1 MHILI
6 ADDEELTRKGI
17 ISSID
22 WDALGI
28 TKIDCADDG
37 LHALECAKNAPP
49 DILLTD
55 VRMPRMDGIELSR
68 RLRERNPDCPVIFM
82 SGYSDKE
89 YLKAAINLKAVSYV
103 EKPFITAEITEALSE
118 AVSLVQKQR
127 LQTESNRFFLQEASS
142 KLALSLTQP
151 GACVRLDAAAK
162 QLYDSIAPD
171 QYFTTMII
179 RTDQMFFQL
188 PDSRLQTF
196 FARIDQLLS
205 SYRMAE
211 LHTMKHAS
219 YVILHLYGVK
229 KAENRILLSICQ
241 QVCDMLRSGGMT
253 HFHMILGDTVKGCE
267 HVYHSYNNA
276 VLLLQSSF
284 FAPYESIYTP
294 FEDGTSVSAT
304 WLHQFPDRFGQV
316 LASKDQEAARS
327 ICEELR
333 QALQGNRNLLPNQA
347 RDLYYKLFMLLSKQ
361 QYESK
366 ISLPVDS
373 PAAPSPLEQI
383 NNCGTY
389 DELHALLCAA
399 VGMYFEILD
408 TAAPDSST
416 LFLIKDYI
424 SSNYSDSS
432 LSIKDISE
440 HVHLSSSYLC
450 TVFKTETGQTLNQYL
465 TNFRIEKAK
474 QMLSD
479 PRNKVNEIAAQVGYC
494 DCNYFGK
501 TFKKVVGLSPS
512 EYREKEFL

>member
-17 ISSID
+17 ISSIN

-37 LHALECAKNAPP
+37 FHALECVKNAAP

-55 VRMPRMDGIELSR
+55 VRMPRMDGIELSK
-68 RLRERNPDCPVIFM
+68 RLREQNPDCPIIFM

-103 EKPFITAEITEALSE
+103 EKPFVTSEITEALAE
-118 AVSLVQKQR
+118 AVALVQKQR
-127 LQTESNRFFLQEASS
+127 RQTESNQFFLQEASS

-151 GACVRLDAAAK
+151 GACANLDATVK
-162 QLYDSIAPD
+162 QLFDSLTPG
-171 QYFTTMII
+171 QYFTTLII
-179 RTDQMFFQL
+179 RTEQLFFQL
-188 PDSRLQTF
+188 SDDQLRDF
-196 FARIDQLLS
+196 FAQIDLLLS
-205 SYRMAE
+205 SYHMAE

-219 YVILHLYGVK
+219 HVILHLYGTK
-229 KAENRILLSICQ
+229 KPENRTLIHICQ
-241 QVCDMLRSGGMT
+241 QIRDMLRSGGMA
-253 HFHMILGDTVKGCE
+253 HFHIILGDTVKGCE
-267 HVYHSYNNA
+267 HVYRSYNNA

-284 FAPYESIYTP
+284 FAPYGSIYTP
-294 FEDGTSVSAT
+294 YEEGSTVSSA
-304 WLHQFPDRFGQV
+304 WMHQFPDRFSQT
-316 LASKDQEAARS
+316 LASKDQTAANA
-327 ICEELR
+327 ICEELL
-333 QALQGNRNLLPNQA
+333 QILQGNRNLLPNQA
-347 RDLYYKLFMLLSKQ
+347 RDLYYKLFMSLSKQ

-366 ISLPVDS
+366 ISTPTDS
-373 PAAPSPLEQI
+373 PVQSPLEQI
-383 NNCGTY
+383 NDCKTL
-389 DELHALLCAA
+389 DELHTLLCNALNQ
-399 VGMYFEILD
+399 YFEILD
-408 TAAPDSST
+408 TTVPESST

-424 SSNYSDSS
+424 SNNYSNSS

>member
-22 WDALGI
+22 WDTLGI

-37 LHALECAKNAPP
+37 FHALECVKNAAP

-55 VRMPRMDGIELSR
+55 VRMPRMDGIELSK
-68 RLRERNPDCPVIFM
+68 RLREQNPDCPIIFM

-103 EKPFITAEITEALSE
+103 EKPFVTAEITEALSE
-118 AVSLVQKQR
+118 AVALVQKQR
-127 LQTESNRFFLQEASS
+127 LQTESNQFFLQEASS
-142 KLALSLTQP
+142 KLALALTQP
-151 GACVRLDAAAK
+151 GACANLDTAVK
-162 QLYDSIAPD
+162 QLLDSLASG
-171 QYFTTMII
+171 QYFTTLII
-179 RTDQMFFQL
+179 RTKQLFFRL
-188 PDSRLQTF
+188 PDDELRTF
-196 FARIDQLLS
+196 FAQISLLLS
-205 SYRMAE
+205 SYHMAE

-219 YVILHLYGVK
+219 YVILHLYGSK
-229 KAENRILLSICQ
+229 KPENHTFVYICQ
-241 QVCDMLRSGGMT
+241 QICDMLRSRGMEQ
-253 HFHMILGDTVKGCE
+253 FHIILGDTVKGSE
-267 HVYHSYNNA
+267 HVYRSYNSA

-284 FAPYESIYTP
+284 FAPYGSIYTP
-294 FEDGTSVSAT
+294 YEEGSAVSST
-304 WLHQFPDRFGQV
+304 WLHQFPDRFSQTLAAKDQSAV
-316 LASKDQEAARS
+316 LA
-327 ICEELR
+327 ICEEL
-333 QALQGNRNLLPNQA
+333 LQTLRGNRNLLPNQA
-347 RDLYYKLFMLLSKQ
+347 RDLYYKLFMMLSKQ
-361 QYESK
+361 QYEAK
-366 ISLPVDS
+366 ISTPTDS
-373 PAAPSPLEQI
+373 PAQSPLEQI
-383 NNCGTY
+383 NGCGSL
-389 DELHALLCAA
+389 DELHILLCNAITQ
-399 VGMYFEILD
+399 YFEMLN
-408 TAAPDSST
+408 TAVPDSST

>member
-37 LHALECAKNAPP
+37 LHALECTKDAPP

-55 VRMPRMDGIELSR
+55 VRMPRMDGIELSK
-68 RLRERNPDCPVIFM
+68 RLRERNPDCPIIFM

-103 EKPFITAEITEALSE
+103 EKPFVTAEITEALSE
-118 AVSLVQKQR
+118 AVALVQKQR
-127 LQTESNRFFLQEASS
+127 LQTESNQFFLQESSS

-151 GACVRLDAAAK
+151 GACAHLDTTVK
-162 QLYDSIAPD
+162 QLFDSIVPD

-179 RTDQMFFQL
+179 RTDPMFFQL

-205 SYRMAE
+205 AYHMAE

-219 YVILHLYGVK
+219 HVILHLYGAK
-229 KAENRILLSICQ
+229 KPENHIFVYICQ
-241 QVCDMLRSGGMT
+241 QIRDMLRSEGMT
-253 HFHMILGDTVKGCE
+253 QFHIILGDTVKNCE
-267 HVYHSYNNA
+267 NVYRSYNNA

-294 FEDGTSVSAT
+294 FEEGTSVSVT
-304 WLHQFPDRFGQV
+304 WMQQLPDRFGQI
-316 LASKDQEAARS
+316 LASRDQSAAQS
-327 ICEELR
+327 ICEEL
-333 QALQGNRNLLPNQA
+333 QQTLHGNRNLLPNQA
-347 RDLYYKLFMLLSKQ
+347 RDLYYKLFMVLSKQ

-373 PAAPSPLEQI
+373 PAMQSPLEQI
-383 NNCGTY
+383 NGCKTH
-389 DELHALLCAA
+389 DELHALLSNAIKQ
-399 VGMYFEILD
+399 YFEILS
-408 TAAPDSST
+408 TAVPDSST
-416 LFLIKDYI
+416 LFLVKEYI
-424 SSNYSDSS
+424 SSNYSDSN

-450 TVFKTETGQTLNQYL
+450 TIFKTETGQTLNQYL

>member
-37 LHALECAKNAPP
+37 LHALECTKDAPP

-55 VRMPRMDGIELSR
+55 VRMPRMDGIELSK
-68 RLRERNPDCPVIFM
+68 RLRERNPDCPIIFM

-103 EKPFITAEITEALSE
+103 EKPFVTAEITEALAE
-118 AVSLVQKQR
+118 AVALVQKQR
-127 LQTESNRFFLQEASS
+127 LQTESNQFFLREASS

-151 GACVRLDAAAK
+151 GACAHLDAAVK
-162 QLYDSIAPD
+162 QLFDSLAPD

-179 RTDQMFFQL
+179 RTDPMFFQL

-196 FARIDQLLS
+196 FARIDQLLA
-205 SYRMAE
+205 SYRMEE

-219 YVILHLYGVK
+219 YVILHLYGTK
-229 KAENRILLSICQ
+229 KAENRTFLSICGKIR
-241 QVCDMLRSGGMT
+241 DMLCTEGIT
-253 HFHMILGDTVKGCE
+253 QFHIILGDTVKNCE
-267 HVYHSYNNA
+267 NVYRSYNNA

-284 FAPYESIYTP
+284 FAPYGSIYTP
-294 FEDGTSVSAT
+294 FEEGTPVPAT
-304 WLHQFPDRFGQV
+304 WLHQFPDRFGQI

-327 ICEELR
+327 VCGEL
-333 QALQGNRNLLPNQA
+333 QQTLQGNRNLLPNQA

-366 ISLPVDS
+366 ISLPVES
-373 PAAPSPLEQI
+373 PATQSPLEQI
-383 NNCGTY
+383 NGCKTS
-389 DELHALLCAA
+389 DELHALLVSA
-399 VGMYFEILD
+399 VEQYFEMLD
-408 TAAPDSST
+408 TAVPDSST

-424 SSNYSDSS
+424 SSNYSDSN

>member
-37 LHALECAKNAPP
+37 FHALECTKNDPP

-68 RLRERNPDCPVIFM
+68 RLREQNPDCPIIFM

-103 EKPFITAEITEALSE
+103 EKPFVTAEITEALAE

-127 LQTESNRFFLQEASS
+127 LQTESNQFFLQEASS
-142 KLALSLTQP
+142 KLALALTQP
-151 GACVRLDAAAK
+151 GACANLDTTVK
-162 QLYDSIAPD
+162 QLLDSLSPG
-171 QYFTTMII
+171 QYFTTLII
-179 RTDQMFFQL
+179 RTEQIFF
-188 PDSRLQTF
+188 RLSDDELRTF
-196 FARIDQLLS
+196 FARIDHQLS
-205 SYRMAE
+205 SFRMAE

-219 YVILHLYGVK
+219 YVILHLYGSK
-229 KAENRILLSICQ
+229 KPENRTFVYICQ
-241 QVCDMLRSGGMT
+241 QIRDMLHAGGMT
-253 HFHMILGDTVKGCE
+253 HFHIILGDTVKGCDQ
-267 HVYHSYNNA
+267 VYRSYNNA

-284 FAPYESIYTP
+284 FAPYGSIYTP
-294 FEDGTSVSAT
+294 FEEGTSVSAT
-304 WLHQFPDRFGQV
+304 WLHQLPERFGQT
-316 LASKDQEAARS
+316 LASKDQSATRT
-327 ICEELR
+327 ICEELSQTLR
-333 QALQGNRNLLPNQA
+333 DNRNLLPNQA
-347 RDLYYKLFMLLSKQ
+347 RDLYYKLFMTLSKQ

-366 ISLPVDS
+366 ISLPTDS
-373 PAAPSPLEQI
+373 PAQSTLEQI
-383 NNCGTY
+383 NSCETF
-389 DELHALLCAA
+389 DELHTLLCDAIKQ
-399 VGMYFEILD
+399 YFDMLD
-408 TAAPDSST
+408 TAVPDSST

-424 SSNYSDSS
+424 SNNYSDSS